1 MKLRNML
8 IMLPLLALLFA
19 CQSEEYNDA
28 PKPMPRMTVKATLPS
43 SAGTRAYITYDH
55 TDQEEELL
63 RWCAEGKDKD
73 YIYLFNITRFADYH
87 MKYRAPM
94 MFIDPESI
102 DGLNATFS
110 YDTDDADEIAD
121 NERFEASKQP
131 GDLILAI
138 LGAASASNLDEIEG
152 EDNWLSCFVG
162 STQYDQKISADP
174 GKDTTSP
181 LEHINMMLHMYAFA
195 KVGEDGKIS
204 DLNFKHMSSIF
215 RVSLH
220 NETGSPL
227 FTGPTDLTFEY
238 PTAPNDS
245 CFIFGF
251 SKFCVEGNDMDGY
264 YLKEKFKA
272 PEERHPLNPTPP
284 DTVIYVTKKVTHK
297 VNEKSQPAVLESG
310 KSYELYA
317 VVTPRFG
324 NQSKGDKFTINLY
337 TGVESGYGVNDD
349 VEKYSITIND
359 FNKVIEP
366 GLRYW
371 FNLVACKDDKGNPT
385 LMLYS
390 EWKALHPDEEK
401 E

>member
-1 MKLRNML
+1 ML

-43 SAGTRAYITYDH
+43 PAATRAYITYDH
-55 TDQEEELL
+55 TDQEVELL
-63 RWCAEGKDKD
+63 QWCSEGEDKD
-73 YIYLFNITRFADYH
+73 YIVLFNITQFADYH
-87 MKYRAPM
+87 MKYSAPM

-102 DGLNATFS
+102 NGLNANFI
-110 YDTDDADEIAD
+110 YNPDRDEEAAD
-121 NERFEASKQP
+121 NERFEAIKKP
-131 GDLILAI
+131 GDLILAV
-138 LGAASASNLDEIEG
+138 LGGAAASNLDEIEG
-152 EDNWLSCFVG
+152 EENWLACFLG
-162 STQYDQKISADP
+162 STFYDQKIYADP
-174 GKDTTSP
+174 RNDTISP
-181 LEHINMMLHMYAFA
+181 LAHVNKMLRMYAFA

-220 NETGSPL
+220 NETGRPL

-251 SKFCVEGNDMDGY
+251 SKFCVAGNDIDGY

-284 DTVIYVTKKVTHK
+284 DTVTYVTRKVTHK
-297 VNEKSQPAVLESG
+297 VNEKSQKAVLESG
-310 KSYELYA
+310 KSYELYS
-317 VVTPRFG
+317 VVTPRLG

-337 TGVESGYGVNDD
+337 TGVESGYGVYDD

-371 FNLVACKDDKGNPT
+371 FNLVACKDDDGKPT
-385 LMLYS
+385 LMFYS